1 MTTIALVKTDEPMP
15 DAAALDQVRA
25 FLFSCIKGLREE
37 DEKSWRRLWRVI
49 TRMEPGELC
58 NVEFKFPRNS
68 KFHRKLFALLLV
80 GFDAWE
86 PGRKHKTYKGKP
98 IAKNFE
104 QFREDIIILAGF
116 FEQTFTLR
124 GQMRLKAK
132 SISYASMDDAE
143 FESLYSAVADVLLD
157 RVLTAYKGRAELDDV
172 VERIMQFRE
181 RQS

>member
-1 MTTIALVKTDEPMP
+1 MSSIAIVKTDAPMP
-15 DAAALDQVRA
+15 DEKALEQVRA

-37 DEKSWRRLWRVI
+37 DEKAWRRLWRVI

-80 GFDAWE
+80 GYEAWE

-104 QFREDIIILAGF
+104 QFREDIIILSGWY
-116 FEQTFTLR
+116 EQTFTLR
-124 GQMRLKAK
+124 GEMRLRAK
-132 SISYASMDDAE
+132 SISYASMDDEE
-143 FESLYSAVADVLLD
+143 FGRLYSAVADVLLE

-172 VERIMQFRE
+172 VERIVRF
-181 RQS
+181 QS